1 MSACH
6 VNVVD
11 PVCHVVMPGYDDF
24 ATRAYRWGVGAIFKG
39 PLMGGLNLLVFSLV
53 NSPTCKIKLMGETR
67 SVSQ

>member
-11 PVCHVVMPGYDDF
+11 SVGHTVMPGYDDF

-39 PLMGGLNLLVFSLV
+39 PLMGGLN
-53 NSPTCKIKLMGETR
+53 
-67 SVSQ
+67 